1 MLVVFQAKLQR
12 APILDQVDRARLGV
26 DGCDL
31 NRPLLVTDGYLQI
44 LSFGRL
50 GAGIDQGE
58 ACLFDP
64 LQPIDAGELEV
75 EVFGRLRRGDVFRRG
90 RRIREAEGITL
101 NDRTVGV

>member
-1 MLVVFQAKLQR
+1 VLVVFQAKLQR
-12 APILDQVDRARLGV
+12 APILDQLDNARLGI
-26 DGCDL
+26 DGGDFDGS
-31 NRPLLVTDGYLQI
+31 LLVTDGYLQI

-75 EVFGRLRRGDVFRRG
+75 EVFRRLGRRGLFRRG
-90 RRIREAEGITL
+90 RRIRETEGVAL

>member
-26 DGCDL
+26 DGGDL

-44 LSFGRL
+44 LGFGRL

-58 ACLFDP
+58 ARLFDP

-90 RRIREAEGITL
+90 RRIRETEGITL
-101 NDRTVGV
+101 NDRTIGV